1 MILYCDTSALIKRYV
16 EEEGS
21 EDFSKLWERAS
32 AVATS
37 VVAFAETMATFNR
50 KFRERVL
57 SAKEYKITTEEFKED
72 YGQLVLV
79 PLNRD
84 LDKSIENILK
94 RHPLRGFDAI
104 HLASALVFLLSETP
118 PLMFACFDGA
128 LNQAARKEGLNVA
141 IGL

>member
-21 EDFSKLWERAS
+21 EGISKLWERAS

-37 VVAFAETMATFNR
+37 VVAFAETVATFNR
-50 KFRERVL
+50 KFREGVL
-57 SAKEYKITTEEFKED
+57 STREYKITVEEFKED

-104 HLASALVFLLSETP
+104 HLASALVFLHSEAP
-118 PLMFACFDGA
+118 PLMFACFDSA

>member
-21 EDFSKLWERAS
+21 EDINKLWEGAS
-32 AVATS
+32 VVATS

-50 KFRERVL
+50 KFREAVFSTREYRVT
-57 SAKEYKITTEEFKED
+57 IEEFKKD

-79 PLNRD
+79 PLNQD

-104 HLASALVFLLSETP
+104 HLASALVFFHAEAP
-118 PLMFACFDGA
+118 PLVFACFDSV
-128 LNQAARKEGLNVA
+128 LNQAARKEGLSVV
-141 IGL
+141 IDL